1 MADTKANAL
10 SEKTQVV
17 YEQVLQHEEGESILQ
32 ALERTEQ
39 LVAETGVAE
48 ELRRAMDV
56 ETAHLRDVINSK
68 AALQETIGTLI
79 AGYDSLT
86 NALGGEIDS
95 MKEMTIRERLVGFFS
110 SRAAR
115 SMREKRVQS
124 ADIDVQLQDLVAQT
138 QVIGNLLAD
147 HMETLNREYTT
158 VGSMLEKQQNALKAE
173 TNAFEAAEQQL
184 DELNLEIGEKRE
196 ALAELTGSERAQ
208 GDKEL
213 QDLINRANELTEKR
227 NTSLSNAQ
235 THEIFIE
242 NHKIA
247 LDRRRRSASSSTSS
261 GSRPRTASSSMP
273 RRSNRSRLLLSRNRL
288 TPSTRSAPKWTRRL
302 RRPWQPSEPRRTA
315 RSWRCSSATFP
326 TCRSDMPPRP
336 KSPAPTPSSPG
347 ASPRWRSSSSGTPER
362 RPRDIDRRDLAGLLF
377 RREPRHRH
385 G

>member
-247 LDRRRRSASSSTSS
+247 LDSLMRQKAAQRILIDKLRISTENRIIQYAATVESLKTAAQQESAHAIHEIGTEVDETTSKTMAAIGAAADRSIVEMLERHVSDVQKRHATQAEIARADAEFARRFAEVAKQFLGDS
-261 GSRPRTASSSMP
+261 
-273 RRSNRSRLLLSRNRL
+273 
-288 TPSTRSAPKWTRRL
+288 
-302 RRPWQPSEPRRTA
+302 
-315 RSWRCSSATFP
+315 
-326 TCRSDMPPRP
+326 
-336 KSPAPTPSSPG
+336 
-347 ASPRWRSSSSGTPER
+347 
-362 RPRDIDRRDLAGLLF
+362 
-377 RREPRHRH
+377 
-385 G
+385 